1 MLASVIKDGT
11 SAASPHDLMVRSG
24 GSEQQAAGSSA
35 DAGLAGLLGAQT
47 TAAMER
53 WDPLHGVAA
62 YADDVP
68 HISDDDDV
76 FAFTGDVFS
85 PIDDE
90 INEINI
96 WRRSAA
102 ETHGTRIIPRFQKRF
117 FHRPLLCVLAHET
130 LLSFSAPL
138 SAVLPTAGQLPCR
151 QAAPLSLLLF
161 VLS

>member
-1 MLASVIKDGT
+1 MLASVIKDGI

-24 GSEQQAAGSSA
+24 GSA
-35 DAGLAGLLGAQT
+35 DAGVVGLLGAQT
-47 TAAMER
+47 TATMER

-68 HISDDDDV
+68 HISDDDNV
-76 FAFTGDVFS
+76 FAFTGDVFFS

-96 WRRSAA
+96 WKRSAA
-102 ETHGTRIIPRFQKRF
+102 ETHGTPIIPKFQKTF
-117 FHRPLLCVLAHET
+117 FQRPLLG
-130 LLSFSAPL
+130 FSALL